1 MGSTPLFNHNFTT
14 HSFSGTQKFIITIV
28 VDPVGSFSSS
38 SSTGFAFAM
47 RETSSAS
54 AYTSTSSSD
63 YVTTRGTSRGGTG
76 SSSVY
81 TLSDIVSLSGNTQYY
96 IWVFGVFD
104 DVSQNSLN
112 TRGIRDGQISIVGLN
127 K

>member
-1 MGSTPLFNHNFTT
+1 
-14 HSFSGTQKFIITIV
+14 
-28 VDPVGSFSSS
+28 
-38 SSTGFAFAM
+38 M
-47 RETSSAS
+47 RQTSSAS
-54 AYTSTSSSD
+54 AYTSTSASD

-76 SSSVY
+76 SSNVY
-81 TLSDIVSLSGNTQYY
+81 SLSDIVTLSGNTQYY

-104 DVSQNSLN
+104 DVNQNSLG